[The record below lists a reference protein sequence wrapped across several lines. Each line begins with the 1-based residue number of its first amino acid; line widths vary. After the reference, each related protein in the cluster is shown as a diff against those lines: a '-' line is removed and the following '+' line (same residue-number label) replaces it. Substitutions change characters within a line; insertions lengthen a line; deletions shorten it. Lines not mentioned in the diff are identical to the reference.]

1 MKQGTC
7 KTCRRLGEKL
17 FLKGEKCNSAKC
29 PMVKRAYAPGQKPKK
44 RRGGISEY
52 GKELREKQRIK
63 KYYNLSE
70 KQFKNLVKE
79 VLDTK
84 AHVEDVSSFFTQKI
98 ESRLDNVIYRLGW
111 AQSRAEA
118 RQIVTHGH
126 FLVNGKRTD
135 IPSQRL
141 RINDKITIREG
152 SKSKA
157 IFKDLVEKSKKLTPP
172 SWLKV
177 NQKTFEVQIIKLPV
191 FEDVQL
197 PGELS
202 VVFEHYSR

>member
-1 MKQGTC
+1 MKRATC

-17 FLKGEKCNSAKC
+17 FLKGEKCMSSKC
-29 PMVKRAYAPGQKPKK
+29 PMVKRAYAPGQKPKR

-63 KYYNLSE
+63 KHYNLSE
-70 KQFKNLVKE
+70 KQFKNYVKE

-84 AHVEDVSSFFTQKI
+84 AKVDDVSSFFIQKV
-98 ESRLDNVIYRLGW
+98 ETRLDNVIFRLGW
-111 AQSRAEA
+111 AASRSEA

-126 FLVNGKRTD
+126 FVVNGKRTD
-135 IPSQRL
+135 IPSQRIK
-141 RINDKITIREG
+141 INDKITIREG

-157 IFKDLVEKSKKLTPP
+157 IFKDLADKVKKITPP

-177 NQKTFEVQIIKLPV
+177 NQKTFEVQIIKYPI
-191 FEDVQL
+191 FDDVQL